1 MPVRRWSGISA
12 AAVSSTTPPMATL
25 STPQQGWRP
34 PTSSWAPASV
44 SAPRSPMPP
53 GISGAGRSAISC
65 CAGAANRS
73 APTSRCRKPH
83 SRGRPPGNMRTPL
96 RNSRRA
102 MRRRCRPSP
111 PWSGCMP
118 TTRWPVFTSS
128 GCSMAARASA
138 CNWNRDHQ
146 RMPETTRDF
155 SAGSYRF
162 IPAGFQYSS
171 GAAAASGYEIERVR
185 FDKMPSLAD
194 GFAQIAN
201 YIQAAG
207 RPLTSFCACEL
218 RSPAA
223 FTEDGFRRFN
233 EHYVKTLAEWKIFD
247 GTTNPVA
254 RSNVCPEIDPPAEPS
269 FYAFSFTRPGT
280 GAAPS
285 FVIAG
290 GAELGGGSG
299 TYPERIV
306 RYRDLSSDGLQEK
319 VRFTV
324 GSMQERL
331 GEFGYG
337 WKDTTA
343 VQAYSVHDF
352 HPVIADEL
360 VRRGAVRS
368 GLTWHFA
375 RPPVV
380 DLEFEMDCRRVAR
393 ETAI

>member
-1 MPVRRWSGISA
+1 
-12 AAVSSTTPPMATL
+12 
-25 STPQQGWRP
+25 
-34 PTSSWAPASV
+34 
-44 SAPRSPMPP
+44 
-53 GISGAGRSAISC
+53 
-65 CAGAANRS
+65 
-73 APTSRCRKPH
+73 
-83 SRGRPPGNMRTPL
+83 
-96 RNSRRA
+96 
-102 MRRRCRPSP
+102 
-111 PWSGCMP
+111 
-118 TTRWPVFTSS
+118 
-128 GCSMAARASA
+128 
-138 CNWNRDHQ
+138 
-146 RMPETTRDF
+146 
-155 SAGSYRF
+155 
-162 IPAGFQYSS
+162 
-171 GAAAASGYEIERVR
+171 
-185 FDKMPSLAD
+185 
-194 GFAQIAN
+194 
-201 YIQAAG
+201 
-207 RPLTSFCACEL
+207 L
-218 RSPAA
+218 RSPGA
-223 FTEDGFRRFN
+223 FTEDGFRKFN

-247 GTTNPVA
+247 GSTNPVA

-306 RYRDLSSDGLQEK
+306 RYRDLSSDGLKEK

-337 WKDTTA
+337 WKNTTA
-343 VQAYSVHDF
+343 VQAYTVHDF

-360 VRRGAVRS
+360 VRHGALRS

-393 ETAI
+393 ETVI